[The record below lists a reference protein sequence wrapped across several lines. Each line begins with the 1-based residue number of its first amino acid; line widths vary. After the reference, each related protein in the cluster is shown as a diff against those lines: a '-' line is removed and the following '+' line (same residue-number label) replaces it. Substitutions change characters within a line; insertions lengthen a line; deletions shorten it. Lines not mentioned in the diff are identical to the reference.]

1 MEASQET
8 GETAI
13 RLNKVMPVFPQ
24 YGLSC
29 VGIIAIAAAPQAV
42 SQAHKSESFG
52 CWVQPS
58 ALHFISFSKA
68 FIKYFEV

>member
-42 SQAHKSESFG
+42 SQAHKSESF
-52 CWVQPS
+52 WVLGPTICTS
-58 ALHFISFSKA
+58 FYFIFKSFYK
-68 FIKYFEV
+68 VL